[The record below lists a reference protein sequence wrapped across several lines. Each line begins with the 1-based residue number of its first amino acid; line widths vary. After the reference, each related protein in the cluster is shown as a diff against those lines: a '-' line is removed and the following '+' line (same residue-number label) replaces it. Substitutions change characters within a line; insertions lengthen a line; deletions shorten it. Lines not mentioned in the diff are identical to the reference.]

1 MNMSKHKFYL
11 SAILSTLLFSGVAIA
26 DGTTPDLESDMIN
39 GHSAN
44 HKDPEL
50 VHNTP
55 AQAPDVT
62 HSDGKDD
69 TDMIHQMSVDKE
81 KLSSSPSS
89 PPDQHHATGDNS
101 QNMIHEVSE
110 HAGS

>member
-1 MNMSKHKFYL
+1 MSKHKIYL
-11 SAILSTLLFSGVAIA
+11 SAILSTLLFSGVATA
-26 DGTTPDLESDMIN
+26 DGTTPDLESDMIS
-39 GHSAN
+39 GHSAD
-44 HKDPEL
+44 HKDPAL
-50 VHNTP
+50 MRSSK

-62 HSDGKDD
+62 HSNGQDE
-69 TDMIHQMSVDKE
+69 TDLIHQMSADKV

-89 PPDQHHATGDNS
+89 PSDQHHATGDNS